1 MLRPANRLLKNLP
14 SLPLAR
20 ASLPPGESGGEEVY
34 FLISLPGKRSL
45 VLREKVRMRI
55 FLQTAKDR

>member
-20 ASLPPGESGGEEVY
+20 ASLPAGESGEEVY
-34 FLISLPGKRSL
+34 FHISLPGKRSL
-45 VLREKVRMRI
+45 VPREKVRMRI
-55 FLQTAKDR
+55 FLQAAKDR